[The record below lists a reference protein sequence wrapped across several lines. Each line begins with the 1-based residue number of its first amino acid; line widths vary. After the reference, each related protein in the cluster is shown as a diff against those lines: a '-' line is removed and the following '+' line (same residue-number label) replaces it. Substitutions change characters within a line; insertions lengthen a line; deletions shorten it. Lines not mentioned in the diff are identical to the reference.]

1 MVLTYDELR
10 PGGVLA
16 DHVKDFTFFPN
27 FKCNDAFLD
36 LINFTEE
43 SEPGDGLCEGLVRY
57 STVSV
62 AERKKYNDALRAQRA
77 ETAQQRNESSEGAAS
92 GGDPMDTDDAGT
104 DLAEIAE
111 EAMEE
116 AASADA
122 TQRRSGRRR
131 RKLDSH

>member
-1 MVLTYDELR
+1 MKDELRTLKAQLASAMERIDGLEATVRLNPDELIEITFERDNLLKENAKLRALIEQLESKKMVLTYDELR

-27 FKCNDAFLD
+27 FKCNDAFLH

-62 AERKKYNDALRAQRA
+62 AERKKYNDALC
-77 ETAQQRNESSEGAAS
+77 SV
-92 GGDPMDTDDAGT
+92 
-104 DLAEIAE
+104 
-111 EAMEE
+111 
-116 AASADA
+116 
-122 TQRRSGRRR
+122 
-131 RKLDSH
+131 